1 MAKGFFQLNLEKS
14 FFIFIFAVIK
24 IDDMQF
30 YKEIFVDKQGVPFL
44 CQDETNNVQ
53 ILNQESLKKASIAS
67 YPTFVLLH
75 CREIST
81 VCNSVSGGLNRALVF
96 SLDKNVPYKV
106 SFEYENF
113 DFYTCKDLL
122 VISGKELFGRN
133 TRYLWII
140 GPDKNGTF
148 RHDCLV
154 KIPKY
159 KRDLNSVIKVAQTCK
174 CIDELEE
181 YVLTEYRDVQER
193 RTQCLSLD

>member
-67 YPTFVLLH
+67 YPTFVLLQ